1 MAYQNLEYSKLVN
14 LLNKSDQSQVYEE
27 LMKKEDHV
35 LDTINRVVNF
45 SNEKEKKSSEFLN
58 KSINE
63 HVHHFFWTMNNIL
76 ADLSKVKNI
85 QNFRKVLFK
94 DDRQIYIGILL
105 VIIALFLFFVI
116 ISV

>member
-14 LLNKSDQSQVYEE
+14 LLKTTDQSQVYEE
-27 LMKKEDHV
+27 LMKKEDRV

-45 SNEKEKKSSEFLN
+45 SNEKEIKASEFLN

-63 HVHHFFWTMNNIL
+63 HAHHFFWTLQNII
-76 ADLSKVKNI
+76 ADLSKVKNV
-85 QNFRKVLFK
+85 QTLKKTLFK
-94 DDRQIYIGILL
+94 DDRQIYIGVLL